1 MSRHQARNAAFCMLY
16 QLVEGGN
23 NWTMAE
29 KTLYFSGVKGEDRD
43 FAVSLVQGAYARRFE
58 LEQYIAMFS
67 GDRWSYDRLFSVDKV
82 LLQLSMY
89 EMKYEDSTPV
99 PVTINEAVG
108 MARVYGTDDSAAF
121 VNAVLDGFRQ
131 KVLEQDMPE
140 YQINWDELARRE
152 EELALDTE
160 LKAAALAAVEQEELA
175 KQAAEKQRFAST
187 PIADEMGKKS
197 FRKISRAERTE
208 ADVIKPEV
216 EDELDEFMPRAY
228 RRWETDE
235 QRIQAAEAARERRSE
250 RRDNNNDGRD
260 GRDSF
265 NRKPEDRKPVDRKF
279 GDKKFGDK
287 KFDGKKFDGERK
299 FDNKKFDGERKSGDR
314 KFGDKKFGDK
324 KFDGERKSGD
334 RKFGDKKFGDK
345 KKFDNRKKFDNKKF
359 ENRKFEK

>member
-16 QLVEGGN
+16 QLMEGGN

-29 KTLYFSGVKGEDRD
+29 KTLRFSGVKGEDRD

-89 EMKYEDSTPV
+89 EMKYEDTTPV

-121 VNAVLDGFRQ
+121 VNAVLDSFRQ
-131 KVLEQDMPE
+131 KVLEQDMSE

-160 LKAAALAAVEQEELA
+160 LKVAALAAVEQEELA
-175 KQAAEKQRFAST
+175 KLAAEQQRFAST

-208 ADVIKPEV
+208 ADAIKPEV

-250 RRDNNNDGRD
+250 RRDSRD
-260 GRDSF
+260 NSDSRDM
-265 NRKPEDRKPVDRKF
+265 RDKKPEDRKPADRKFDGEKF
-279 GDKKFGDK
+279 GDK
-287 KFDGKKFDGERK
+287 
-299 FDNKKFDGERKSGDR
+299 

-345 KKFDNRKKFDNKKF
+345 KFDGKKFDGKKFGDKKKFDGKKNFDSKKFDSNKKFDSKKKF
-359 ENRKFEK
+359 ENGKKFEK